1 MTRTALVTGSAR
13 GIGAAICRGLRE
25 EEGLVV
31 IGADIIDHEHR
42 DVDRVIRVDL
52 SDPGECKRLITEA
65 GTADVLV
72 NNAAIFFHKPIPE
85 FTVEDFDYTIAVNLR
100 ANFLLCQGLAERMA
114 KRGWGRI
121 INISSVGARTGGVS
135 DSAVY
140 NATKA
145 ALISLAKNF
154 ARNYGPYGVTANAV
168 APGFVESFMTS
179 HVPDEARKLY
189 LSQIPVGRSSEPQ
202 EVADVVAFLVSDRA
216 SFITGATIDINGGW
230 VMT

>member
-13 GIGAAICRGLRE
+13 GIGAAICRALKN
-25 EEGLVV
+25 EGMAVV
-31 IGADIIDHEHR
+31 GADLIDHEHR
-42 DVDRVIRVDL
+42 DADRVIEVDL
-52 SDPGECKRLITEA
+52 SEPAECERLIAEA
-65 GTADVLV
+65 GPVDVLV
-72 NNAAIFFHKPIPE
+72 NNAAVFFHKPIPE

-100 ANFLLCQGLAERMA
+100 ANFLLCRGLVEGMAE
-114 KRGWGRI
+114 RGWGRI

-154 ARNYGPYGVTANAV
+154 ARNYGRFGVTANAV

-179 HVPDEARKLY
+179 HVPDEVRAVY
-189 LSQIPVGRSSEPQ
+189 LSQIPVGRSSQSE
-202 EVADVVAFLVSDRA
+202 EVAGVVAFLAGDSA

>member
-1 MTRTALVTGSAR
+1 MSRTALVTGSAR
-13 GIGAAICRGLRE
+13 GIGAAICRALKKDGLM
-25 EEGLVV
+25 V
-31 IGADIIDHEHR
+31 IGADIIDHEHQ
-42 DVDRVIRVDL
+42 DTDRVIEVDL
-52 SDPGECKRLITEA
+52 SDPAECERLVGEA
-65 GTADVLV
+65 GPVDVLV
-72 NNAAIFFHKPIPE
+72 NNAAIFFHKPIPD

-100 ANFLLCQGLAERMA
+100 ANFLLCQGLVEGMAER
-114 KRGWGRI
+114 RWGRI

-154 ARNYGPYGVTANAV
+154 ARNYGPHGVTANAV

-179 HVPDEARKLY
+179 HVPDDLKALY
-189 LSQIPVGRSSEPQ
+189 VSQIPVGRSSQPE
-202 EVADVVAFLVSDRA
+202 EVADVVAFLAGDGA
-216 SFITGATIDINGGW
+216 SFITGATIDVNGGW

>member
-1 MTRTALVTGSAR
+1 MARTALVTGSAR
-13 GIGAAICRGLRE
+13 GIGAAICRALKRE
-25 EEGLVV
+25 GMAV
-31 IGADIIDHEHR
+31 IGTDVIDHEHEN
-42 DVDRVIRVDL
+42 VDRVIEADL
-52 SDPGECKRLITEA
+52 SDPAECERLITEA
-65 GTADVLV
+65 GPVDVLV

-100 ANFLLCQGLAERMA
+100 ANFLLCQGLVEGMVE
-114 KRGWGRI
+114 RGWGRI

-154 ARNYGPYGVTANAV
+154 ARNYGKHGVTANAV
-168 APGFVESFMTS
+168 APGFVDSFMTS
-179 HVPDEARKLY
+179 HVPEEDRALY
-189 LSQIPVGRSSEPQ
+189 LSQIPVRRSSQPE
-202 EVADVVAFLVSDRA
+202 EVADVVAFLAGDGA
-216 SFITGATIDINGGW
+216 SFVTGATIDINGGW